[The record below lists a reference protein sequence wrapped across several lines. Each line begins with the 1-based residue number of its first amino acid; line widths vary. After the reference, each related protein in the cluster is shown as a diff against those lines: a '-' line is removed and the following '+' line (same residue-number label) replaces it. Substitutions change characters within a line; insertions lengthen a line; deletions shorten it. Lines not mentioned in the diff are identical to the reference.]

1 MDKEILN
8 KITIKMNLCAMTLG
22 EIMGL
27 LETYV
32 NSANELSKKIIELE
46 NKNKELSAK
55 INDVSNK
62 GENEL

>member
-32 NSANELSKKIIELE
+32 NSANELNKKIIELE

>member
-32 NSANELSKKIIELE
+32 NSVNELSKKITDLE

-55 INDVSNK
+55 IQ
-62 GENEL
+62 ELEGGK